1 MIKCKYGDIVLV
13 NFGFS
18 EGIGFKKR
26 PALVISSE
34 AYHAERQEVVILAIT
49 SNVNRI
55 LLGDTK
61 ISQWKEAGLLYPSL
75 VTAIIRTVK
84 SDMIFRKIGEISQVD
99 LNKVN
104 ENVRKI
110 IGGSLK

>member
-1 MIKCKYGDIVLV
+1 MIKYKHGDIALV

-26 PALVISSE
+26 PVLVVSSE
-34 AYHAERQEVVILAIT
+34 AYHTERQEVVILAIT
-49 SNVNRI
+49 GNVDRI

-75 VTAIIRTVK
+75 VTGIIRTIK
-84 SDMIFRKIGEISQVD
+84 SNMIFRKIGEVSKVD
-99 LNKVN
+99 LNKVE
-104 ENVRKI
+104 ENIRKI
-110 IGGSLK
+110 IGT